1 MGQVDGIPMDPDMC
15 AVFTAPK
22 KLGRKEPR
30 GEIIQRLCKLCII
43 CRDLRNI
50 SNEVSYQNKR
60 TVQSDIAVID
70 SM

>member
-1 MGQVDGIPMDPDMC
+1 MDPDMC

-22 KLGRKEPR
+22 ELGRKGLR
-30 GEIIQRLCKLCII
+30 GEIIQRRCKPCII

-50 SNEVSYQNKR
+50 SKVSYQNKR